1 MMLDRMCCVYDANNK
16 KKEWKLKIQ
25 SSTKYEK

>member
-16 KKEWKLKIQ
+16 KEWKLKIQ